1 MDQVID
7 KDDHKIGI
15 TLKYVDDS
23 SLPNQERKIRFSS
36 AVLYSPFKNAA

>member
-23 SLPNQERKIRFSS
+23 SLPNQE
-36 AVLYSPFKNAA
+36 KN